1 MAEEMILEN
10 VPWESDEA
18 EDWESDEAVP
28 EADEAMAEAED
39 TAEDIGEARRRR
51 GRPRRWY
58 RPGRGVQGLRM
69 RGPDGAVRQIAFP
82 RKLATAAET
91 NRSLARQAVRGR
103 ALEGQLDR
111 LETRLRAQQKNDS
124 SVSGTV
130 TLLIAGGLT
139 AWGAV
144 AAARQSAGFTIG
156 NWAKE
161 DSTKMATLLSVSQ
174 LATSGAGLAFNR
186 RYHRSGFG
194 VAADGFAAA
203 QLAAFAFG
211 TLYQPAPAPPIK
223 PVDNEEQLK
232 ALVKAAGKDN
242 DGDLVYETTSKTM
255 YVLRATIN
263 NGPMVAIP
271 IHQH

>member
-1 MAEEMILEN
+1 MAEEMMFEN

-18 EDWESDEAVP
+18 EDWESEEAIADAE
-28 EADEAMAEAED
+28 EAIADAED
-39 TAEDIGEARRRR
+39 TGEDIGEARRRR

-91 NRSLARQAVRGR
+91 NRAMARQAVRGR

-124 SVSGTV
+124 SVSGAV
-130 TLLIAGGLT
+130 TLLLAGGLT

-144 AAARQSAGFTIG
+144 AASRQSGGFTFG

-161 DSTKMATLLSVSQ
+161 GSTKMAALASVSQ
-174 LATSGAGLAFNR
+174 LGTSGAKLAFNR

-194 VAADGFAAA
+194 MAADGFAVA

-211 TLYQPAPAPPIK
+211 TLYQPAAAPPIK
-223 PVDNEEQLK
+223 TVDDDAARLTLAQNATK
-232 ALVKAAGKDN
+232 AN
-242 DGDLVYETTSKTM
+242 DGDLVYQTDEEALF
-255 YVLRATIN
+255 VLRAATDGKMI
-263 NGPMVAIP
+263 AIP
-271 IHQH
+271 IHQK